1 MAVVPMQLG
10 LVSQGDGFA
19 RWQHI
24 LSSIYLAAVCV
35 QLSGSSRRIIRS
47 FGQTNTPQSSRERQ

>member
-1 MAVVPMQLG
+1 MQLG
-10 LVSQGDGFA
+10 LVSYGDGFA

-35 QLSGSSRRIIRS
+35 QLSGRADALQGRLDKQTPRNHRGSGSSSRI
-47 FGQTNTPQSSRERQ
+47 